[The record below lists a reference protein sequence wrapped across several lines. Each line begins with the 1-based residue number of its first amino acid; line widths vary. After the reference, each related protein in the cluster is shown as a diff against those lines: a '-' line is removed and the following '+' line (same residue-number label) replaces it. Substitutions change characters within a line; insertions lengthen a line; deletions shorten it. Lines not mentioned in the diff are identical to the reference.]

1 MAFTTPKQC
10 HIALDERLQ
19 LLNSN
24 RKISVHPEQYDNV
37 LNDAI
42 EEFINTHSTPKL
54 NSRQEGFEE
63 SDKRYVD
70 LQSLKRTV
78 TLSLRKYSSTI
89 SKAQLP
95 FDFMKSDVLIGTII
109 YNRKVL
115 AKMTSYR
122 PTYYTII
129 NFSTMSSIANLKL
142 GTTNGTQIDVS
153 KYSNLT
159 KSSNS
164 LFYFFNNIGN
174 YLKRSFNIEVFFEH
188 YNGVHYPNCL
198 IFKSQTSALQINS
211 VSVSNLTLTVST
223 ESETYEMCANK
234 NASESKFVKFD
245 LVSSKTF
252 ANVHNDFYSQRNSH
266 LNPMFIIRDN
276 QIEVR
281 NSTNYVIESLELD
294 YLKKPILINSS
305 IGQMTDFE
313 VTSEVI
319 DIAAKNLA
327 LITKDDTYQQMA
339 QKGQLN
345 N

>member
-1 MAFTTPKQC
+1 MAYTTPKQC

-24 RKISVHPEQYDNV
+24 RKIAVHPEQYDNV

-42 EEFINTHSTPKL
+42 EEFINKHSTAKL

-78 TLSLRKYSSTI
+78 SLSLRKTNSTI

-95 FDFMKSDVLIGTII
+95 FDFMKSDVLIGTIL
-109 YNRKVL
+109 YNRVVL
-115 AKMTSYR
+115 AKTTSYR
-122 PTYYTII
+122 PTYFTII
-129 NFSTMSSIANLKL
+129 NFSSMSSIANLKL
-142 GTTNGTQIDVS
+142 ITTGGTQIDVS
-153 KYSNLT
+153 KYSNLS
-159 KSSNS
+159 KSKNS
-164 LFYFFNNIGN
+164 LFYFFNNVGN
-174 YLKRSFNIEVFFEH
+174 YLKRSFGIEVFFEH
-188 YNGVHYPNCL
+188 YNGVHYPDSL
-198 IFKSQTSALQINS
+198 IFKAPSSALQINS
-211 VSVSNLTLTVST
+211 VNTQNLTLTVTT
-223 ESETYEMCANK
+223 ESETYETLANGAIS
-234 NASESKFVKFD
+234 NSKFVKFD
-245 LVSSKTF
+245 LVSTKTF
-252 ANVHNDFYSQRNSH
+252 ANVNNDYYSAHNSH

-276 QIEVR
+276 QVEVKV
-281 NSTNYVIESLELD
+281 NPKYVIDNLELD

-313 VTSEVI
+313 VTSEII

-327 LITKDDTYQQMA
+327 LIIKDETYQQMA
-339 QKGQLN
+339 QKEQLN